1 MIAKLNEKKSYPWI
15 VVGLLWFV
23 ALLNYLDR
31 QMLSTMKP
39 SMMLDIPE
47 LAKAENFG
55 MLMAIFLWIYT
66 LMSPISDIITNKI
79 NQKNMIIYNLFI

>member
-55 MLMAIFLWIYT
+55 MLMAIFLWIYA
-66 LMSPISDIITNKI
+66 LMSPISGIIADRMNRKT
-79 NQKNMIIYNLFI
+79 